1 MEIKNEKQMV
11 VTDNEG
17 KEHLM
22 QILFTYDN
30 EERGTSY
37 VFFYDTEDKDE
48 EVVVMRYL
56 ESGELEPIEDDEEYD
71 EVEEVFNANGA
82 EMSRREKFIEGS
94 VPLHTLRAD
103 IDFYVEHAQTIAG
116 IVGVKV
122 WIYKGEK

>member
-30 EERGTSY
+30 EERGASY
-37 VFFYDTEDKDE
+37 VFFYDTEDPNE
-48 EVVVMRYL
+48 EVIVMRYL

-71 EVEEVFNANGA
+71 EVEEVFNACQYDPKIQELKNN
-82 EMSRREKFIEGS
+82 
-94 VPLHTLRAD
+94 
-103 IDFYVEHAQTIAG
+103 
-116 IVGVKV
+116 
-122 WIYKGEK
+122 

>member
-1 MEIKNEKQMV
+1 MEIKNERQMV

-30 EERGTSY
+30 EERKASY

-71 EVEEVFNANGA
+71 EVEEVFNAWQEYPKIQELKNN
-82 EMSRREKFIEGS
+82 
-94 VPLHTLRAD
+94 
-103 IDFYVEHAQTIAG
+103 
-116 IVGVKV
+116 
-122 WIYKGEK
+122 

>member
-1 MEIKNEKQMV
+1 MV

-30 EERGTSY
+30 EERKTSY

-56 ESGELEPIEDDEEYD
+56 ENGELEPIEDDEEYD
-71 EVEEVFNANGA
+71 EVEEVFNAWQDDPKIQELKNN
-82 EMSRREKFIEGS
+82 
-94 VPLHTLRAD
+94 
-103 IDFYVEHAQTIAG
+103 
-116 IVGVKV
+116 
-122 WIYKGEK
+122 

>member
-30 EERGTSY
+30 EERGASY

-71 EVEEVFNANGA
+71 EVEEVFNAWQDDPKIQELKQDN
-82 EMSRREKFIEGS
+82 K
-94 VPLHTLRAD
+94 
-103 IDFYVEHAQTIAG
+103 
-116 IVGVKV
+116 
-122 WIYKGEK
+122 

>member
-1 MEIKNEKQMV
+1 MEIKNERQMV

-30 EERGTSY
+30 EERKASY

-48 EVVVMRYL
+48 EVIVMRYL

-71 EVEEVFNANGA
+71 EAEEVFNAWQDDPKIQELKNN
-82 EMSRREKFIEGS
+82 
-94 VPLHTLRAD
+94 
-103 IDFYVEHAQTIAG
+103 
-116 IVGVKV
+116 
-122 WIYKGEK
+122 

>member
-1 MEIKNEKQMV
+1 MCYLRYVFTHERKLVMEIKDEKQMV

-56 ESGELEPIEDDEEYD
+56 ESGELEPIEDDEEYE
-71 EVEEVFNANGA
+71 EVEEVFNAWQDDPKIQ
-82 EMSRREKFIEGS
+82 ELKQSDK
-94 VPLHTLRAD
+94 
-103 IDFYVEHAQTIAG
+103 
-116 IVGVKV
+116 
-122 WIYKGEK
+122 

>member
-30 EERGTSY
+30 EERGASY
-37 VFFYDTEDKDE
+37 VFFYDTEDPNE
-48 EVVVMRYL
+48 EVIVMRYL

-71 EVEEVFNANGA
+71 EVEEVFNARQDDPKIQELKNN
-82 EMSRREKFIEGS
+82 
-94 VPLHTLRAD
+94 
-103 IDFYVEHAQTIAG
+103 
-116 IVGVKV
+116 
-122 WIYKGEK
+122 

>member
-30 EERGTSY
+30 EERETSY
-37 VFFYDTEDKDE
+37 VFFYDTEDPNE

-71 EVEEVFNANGA
+71 EVEEVFNDWQDDPKIQDLKKA
-82 EMSRREKFIEGS
+82 
-94 VPLHTLRAD
+94 
-103 IDFYVEHAQTIAG
+103 
-116 IVGVKV
+116 
-122 WIYKGEK
+122 